1 MRDSVRRLA
10 LFGMRSRPEAN
21 LSGAIYGVITA
32 TAVIAA
38 TSAHSESLGQILAG
52 TVATLVVF
60 WLAHVYAEVL
70 AHHLTGGHRPSIAVV
85 RVALV
90 KELPVIEA
98 PAVSVLLL
106 VLGVLGLLDA
116 GRAVNLALWT
126 GVAQLAAWG
135 VAYARQQGWPWSA
148 AAVAGLI
155 NGGLGAS
162 VIVLKALIH

>member
-10 LFGMRSRPEAN
+10 LFGRRARADAN
-21 LSGAIYGVITA
+21 LAGAIYGVITA

-38 TSAHSESLGQILAG
+38 TSAHGESIVATLAG

-70 AHHLTGGHRPSIAVV
+70 AHHLSGGHRPSMAVV
-85 RVALV
+85 RAALV
-90 KELPVIEA
+90 KQLPVIEA
-98 PAVSVLLL
+98 PAPSVLLL
-106 VLGVLGLLDA
+106 LLGALGLLEPV
-116 GRAVNLALWT
+116 RAVNLALWT

-135 VAYARQQGWPWSA
+135 IAYARQQGWPWSV
-148 AAVAGLI
+148 AAVAGVI